1 MAVSHL
7 NLEKNNVLHPLH
19 QSREPWALSTI
30 HPLPMLH
37 PTLIIFHATQEE
49 RVTQKHN

>member
-1 MAVSHL
+1 MAVSRL
-7 NLEKNNVLHPLH
+7 NPVKNNALHPLH
-19 QSREPWALSTI
+19 QSREPRALSTI
-30 HPLPMLH
+30 HPLPILH